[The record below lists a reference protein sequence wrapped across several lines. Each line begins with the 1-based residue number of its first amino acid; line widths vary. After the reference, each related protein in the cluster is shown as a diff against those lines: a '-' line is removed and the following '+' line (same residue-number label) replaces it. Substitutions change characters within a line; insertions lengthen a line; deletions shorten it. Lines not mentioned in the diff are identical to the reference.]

1 MPLQGSDALPISRA
15 GTNYKILGS
24 DILAYVQSNV
34 GTGEYVVADITA
46 RNALN
51 ANMTLG
57 DRVIVNDATGDATVT
72 AGWAI
77 YVWMAANTWRKVA
90 EQEGLDVVVGGADLT
105 MVVGATNIQVNSSS
119 GSDIILPLA
128 TAALSGLQSPAN
140 FAKDNFLTV
149 TAATD
154 LDAIRTA
161 SHAAV
166 TVSGTAASNP
176 ISIAGQILSFNIAA
190 LASAP

>member
-105 MVVGATNIQVNSSS
+105 MAVGATNIQVN
-119 GSDIILPLA
+119 
-128 TAALSGLQSPAN
+128 
-140 FAKDNFLTV
+140 K
-149 TAATD
+149 
-154 LDAIRTA
+154 
-161 SHAAV
+161 
-166 TVSGTAASNP
+166 
-176 ISIAGQILSFNIAA
+176 
-190 LASAP
+190 